1 MESVTPKD
9 NHQLVLGIASIGD
22 LLFRNRLSESNSH
35 ENEQIK
41 LAIPDYQRPYKWT
54 AGNVMTL
61 LDDIEEAKANQK
73 AVYRVGTLILE
84 KCINQDN
91 KFDFNIVDGQ
101 QRIITFFL
109 ILKVFIDEYRDQL
122 LGDDFYEYF
131 DNFYKN
137 LKQIQFPNN
146 DLYKNNIRQNF
157 LVIER
162 FVKTHNQD
170 YSVFF
175 KYICNRCEMIVVITS
190 NTSDA
195 FRLFDSQNSRG
206 KKLYPHDLLKAYHLR
221 EMKIKNDDEELKETV
236 QTVETW
242 ENCPQ
247 DDLAEMFGEYLYRLK
262 EWMNGNKASQLTEK
276 NLYLFKGVSVSDC
289 YPYAQF
295 YRRTYY
301 NKTGME
307 KENKNNSH
315 YFQLNAPVIAGKP
328 FFEYTRHYFDLLNKI
343 NDDTSDKDKDKNKEN
358 EVNFIDEK
366 IANVIKGKHL
376 KKGTGNLIT
385 RLMFRAAVLLYV
397 DRFCN
402 AGNLDMMDDRDK
414 EWLNRFVLLSFIWAY
429 SLRAQYKHVGWRE
442 AQNYI
447 MGTPSAQGTVN
458 SFNIFKIISDALSP
472 KLLLH
477 RMSELLVPL
486 PLNTFDGNKIPEG
499 IKDVNNK
506 MHYLSLFQD
515 NGYLSDK

>member
-9 NHQLVLGIASIGD
+9 NRQLVLGIACIGD
-22 LLFRNRLSESNSH
+22 LLFRNRLSKSNSH

-73 AVYRVGTLILE
+73 AVYIVGTLILE

-91 KFDFNIVDGQ
+91 KFDFNVVDGQ

-162 FVKTHNQD
+162 VVKTHNQD

-289 YPYAQF
+289 YPYAQY

-301 NKTGME
+301 NKTGI
-307 KENKNNSH
+307 ENKNNLH
-315 YFQLNAPVIAGKP
+315 CFQLNVPVIAGKP

-343 NDDTSDKDKDKNKEN
+343 NNDTNDKVIEHQ
-358 EVNFIDEK
+358 VAFIDAK
-366 IANVIKGKHL
+366 IADVIKGKYL

-385 RLMFRAAVLLYV
+385 RLMFRTAVLLYI
-397 DRFCN
+397 DRFCDC
-402 AGNLDMMDDRDK
+402 GNPANMDDRDR
-414 EWLNRFVLLSFIWAY
+414 EWLKKFVLLSFIWAY

-442 AQNYI
+442 TQNYI
-447 MGTPSAQGTVN
+447 MGTPSAEEIVN

-486 PLNTFDGNKIPEG
+486 PLKTFDGNRIPEG
-499 IKDVNNK
+499 IDKDTNK
-506 MHYLSLFQD
+506 MHYLYFFKK

>member
-1 MESVTPKD
+1 MASENQKD
-9 NHQLVLGIASIGD
+9 NHQLVLKITSIGD
-22 LLFRNRLSESNSH
+22 LLFRNRLSKSNTH

-61 LDDIEEAKANQK
+61 LDDIEEAKGNQE

-84 KCINQDN
+84 KCLNKDN
-91 KFDFNIVDGQ
+91 TFDYNVVDGQ
-101 QRIITFFL
+101 QRVITFFL
-109 ILKVFIDEYRDQL
+109 ILKAFIDKYRSKL
-122 LGDDFYEYF
+122 LNNDFGEYF
-131 DNFYKN
+131 DNFYNN
-137 LKQIQFPNN
+137 LKEIQFPNN
-146 DLYKNNIRQNF
+146 NLYKNNIRQNF
-157 LVIER
+157 LVIKR
-162 FVKTHNQD
+162 FVETHNQD
-170 YSVFF
+170 FLE
-175 KYICNRCEMIVVITS
+175 YICKCCEMIVVITS

-221 EMKIKNDDEELKETV
+221 EMKIKKDDKELKE
-236 QTVETW
+236 TVETW

-247 DDLAEMFGEYLYRLK
+247 DALAEMFGEYLYRLK
-262 EWMNGNKASQLTEK
+262 EWMNGNKASKLTEK
-276 NLYLFKGVSVSDC
+276 NLYMFKGVSVSYC
-289 YPYAQF
+289 YPYAQ
-295 YRRTYY
+295 YHRGACYY
-301 NKTGME
+301 KPETDNE
-307 KENKNNSH
+307 KMAH
-315 YFQLNAPVIAGKP
+315 RFQLNAPVIAGKP

-343 NDDTSDKDKDKNKEN
+343 NDDTSDKDKDKNKNKENEEN